1 MQMKNSVLF
10 VCAGNTCRS
19 PMAEFILKR
28 KCPELKVSS
37 AGVYAIDGQPMS
49 EQAKVVLKAE
59 NYPEE
64 EIARFESKKITEQ
77 DLKEDNTI
85 FVMNA
90 FLKNI
95 LENLG
100 RRENVYLLARDD
112 IPDPFG
118 QSVEDYQIIK
128 NMIEQAIENQL
139 KK

>member
-1 MQMKNSVLF
+1 MQMKKSVLF

-64 EIARFESKKITEQ
+64 EIARFESKKITGQ

-118 QSVEDYQIIK
+118 QSVEDYQIVK